1 MEMSICACTGYIQM
15 IAAVV
20 VVIVVAVA
28 AATAAA
34 AAAEKRARDLSH
46 DPPRLLLFSFLTERR
61 MTLVLEIG
69 KLQGP
74 E

>member
-1 MEMSICACTGYIQM
+1 M

-20 VVIVVAVA
+20 VVVVVAAAA